1 MESYFIIDS
10 HCDTIELIAD
20 YGLDVFHQQKCHVSL
35 EGLKIGRVGLQFF
48 AAFVTP
54 RKNILVCSED

>member
-48 AAFVTP
+48 AA
-54 RKNILVCSED
+54 L